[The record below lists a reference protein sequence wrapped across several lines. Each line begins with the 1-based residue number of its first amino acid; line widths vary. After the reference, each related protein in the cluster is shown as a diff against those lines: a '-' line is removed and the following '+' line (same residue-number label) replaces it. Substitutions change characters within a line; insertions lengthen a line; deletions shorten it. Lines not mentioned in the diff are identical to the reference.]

1 MNSDILKVLENT
13 NIDIKTLNKLDLIL
27 NRLIDKSFNEGL
39 NAYDN

>member
-27 NRLIDKSFNEGL
+27 NRLIDKSFMKGL